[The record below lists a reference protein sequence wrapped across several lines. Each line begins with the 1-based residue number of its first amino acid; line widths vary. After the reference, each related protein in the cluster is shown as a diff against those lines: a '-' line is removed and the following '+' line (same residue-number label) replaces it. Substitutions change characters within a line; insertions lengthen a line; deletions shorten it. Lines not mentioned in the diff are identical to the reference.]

1 MTSFKSLTVCLDM
14 CGCPNRCA
22 HCWLG
27 AVPNGSLTTDDLR
40 FVAEQFRPFTSS
52 LEVADWYREP
62 DFHDD
67 YKERWELCAA
77 LSDRQTPHFEL
88 ISYWRAVRDSTYL
101 DWIKSQGVR
110 TAQLTFFG
118 GEALTDR
125 CAGRKGAYQ
134 ELVKT
139 IGLLLDKEIVPRI
152 QVFANKETLPE
163 MPLVERMIEELR
175 LPERCAAFGG
185 AFSAFVHAGS
195 CDGENEKH
203 YGIWVTPE
211 DLEKIPPLLA
221 QSTLRHFGEK
231 TLPDV
236 FGETE
241 SALCARLSEDGSTQN
256 YVEDAPVFYVDRN
269 FDVYPN
275 ITAPAPFWRLGTL
288 RTDGAEAVLQT
299 YLDSASPAQH
309 AALTVPVREFV
320 RAYGNPDSERLF
332 GQSDYLEFLLNRWCR
347 ERS

>member
-125 CAGRKGAYQ
+125 YVGRRGAYR
-134 ELVKT
+134 ELVET
-139 IGLLLDKEIVPRI
+139 AGLLLEKEIAPRI
-152 QVFANKETLPE
+152 QVFVNKETLPE
-163 MPLVERMIEELR
+163 LPLVEKMIEDLR
-175 LPERCAAFGG
+175 LAERCAAFG
-185 AFSAFVHAGS
+185 APFTAFVHAGS
-195 CDGENEKH
+195 CDGENEKR
-203 YGIWVTPE
+203 YDIRVTPE
-211 DLEKIPPLLA
+211 DHGGHRSPP
-221 QSTLRHFGEK
+221 
-231 TLPDV
+231 
-236 FGETE
+236 
-241 SALCARLSEDGSTQN
+241 SATSGRRPSRTSSARRR
-256 YVEDAPVFYVDRN
+256 APS
-269 FDVYPN
+269 
-275 ITAPAPFWRLGTL
+275 APG
-288 RTDGAEAVLQT
+288 
-299 YLDSASPAQH
+299 
-309 AALTVPVREFV
+309 
-320 RAYGNPDSERLF
+320 
-332 GQSDYLEFLLNRWCR
+332 
-347 ERS
+347 